1 MITITV
7 RDGLGARVTTLAN
20 CLSAHDEVAFGW
32 AENEHCP
39 LAHDT
44 VFPNGIPG
52 VHFTEPVGDGCFTD
66 WNARPFF
73 SWDGAKN
80 RKRANAAYARIMLA
94 MSGEAKPG
102 CQVGVCGRFL
112 RNPQGRPE
120 TLAASASRAARDA
133 GAKTVFLLCDQHR
146 ESISESLRTAGLEVV
161 LPACPPLASDLARG
175 CLDTRLF
182 LDDWKTLL
190 ACPIIVAINPITCLL
205 NPARAAGR
213 EIVYAT

>member
-1 MITITV
+1 MIKVTI
-7 RDGLGARVTTLAN
+7 RDGLGARITTLAN
-20 CLSAHDEVAFGW
+20 ALSAHAEVAFGW

-39 LAHDT
+39 LAHDQ
-44 VFPNGIPG
+44 VFPHGIAG
-52 VHFTEPVGDGCFTD
+52 VHFVEPEGDGCFTD

-80 RKRANAAYARIMLA
+80 RKRANAAYSRIMAA
-94 MSGEAKPG
+94 MAGDAKQV
-102 CQVGVCGRFL
+102 CDVGVCGRFL
-112 RNPQGRPE
+112 RNPQGCPD
-120 TLAASASRAARDA
+120 TLAAGVSRTARDS

-146 ESISESLRTAGLEVV
+146 KAIAETLREDGLEVV
-161 LPACPPLASDLARG
+161 MPACPPLASDLDRG

-190 ACPIIVAINPITCLL
+190 ACPVIVAINGPTCLL

-213 EIVYAT
+213 EIIYAT